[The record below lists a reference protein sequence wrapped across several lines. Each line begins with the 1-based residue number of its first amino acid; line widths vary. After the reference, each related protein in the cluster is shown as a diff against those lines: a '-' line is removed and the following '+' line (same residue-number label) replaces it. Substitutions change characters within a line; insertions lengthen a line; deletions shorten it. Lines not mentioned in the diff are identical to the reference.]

1 MSIDRT
7 DQDKAGTLAEMNGGK
22 LAALAAGLIPSIKA
36 ACVRFWLALSFVRFL
51 EYAEQNRLKTRGFCA
66 AGSVR
71 IMWGGTLHFFE
82 NLKTP
87 SRQSTSTQHP
97 NRKSVL
103 NPKMLSEMS
112 S

>member
-7 DQDKAGTLAEMNGGK
+7 DQGKAGTLAEMNGGK

-71 IMWGGTLHFFE
+71 IMWEGYFTLFREFE
-82 NLKTP
+82 NAQP
-87 SRQSTSTQHP
+87 PEYIYSTSKPQISP
-97 NRKSVL
+97 
-103 NPKMLSEMS
+103 
-112 S
+112 